1 MIKKII
7 INFLER
13 KLQEKKHE
21 VVRLRWE
28 KAELENKL
36 RGIGR

>member
-13 KLQEKKHE
+13 KLQKKKHE
-21 VVRLRWE
+21 VIRLRWE

-36 RGIGR
+36 RGIGK

>member
-1 MIKKII
+1 MIKQII

-28 KAELENKL
+28 KAELEHKL
-36 RGIGR
+36 RGIGK